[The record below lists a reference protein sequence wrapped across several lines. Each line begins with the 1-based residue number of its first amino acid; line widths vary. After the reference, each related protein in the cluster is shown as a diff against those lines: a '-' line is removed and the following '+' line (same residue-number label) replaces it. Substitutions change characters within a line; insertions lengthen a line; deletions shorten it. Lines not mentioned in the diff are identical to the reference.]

1 MENIKFYE
9 VDEAS
14 SNYLSSYSPHLFR
27 NSKKTQGH
35 TRKYIGV
42 LFHVSGMDYFAPLSS
57 FKAKHEKMKEGM
69 DFLKVGRYAVINL
82 NNMFPVVAS
91 ECKYVD
97 FTQINDRPYKDLLLA
112 EYRLVKQMQV
122 KIRKRAEQ
130 LYHHKLINGDKTPLG
145 KRCNDF
151 KKLEKLC
158 FAYKGNGI

>member
-14 SNYLSSYSPHLFR
+14 YIDYLSPYSPHLFR

-69 DFLKVGRYAVINL
+69 DFLKVGRYAVI
-82 NNMFPVVAS
+82 
-91 ECKYVD
+91 
-97 FTQINDRPYKDLLLA
+97 
-112 EYRLVKQMQV
+112 
-122 KIRKRAEQ
+122 
-130 LYHHKLINGDKTPLG
+130 TPL
-145 KRCNDF
+145 F
-151 KKLEKLC
+151 KFFFFRRKIFQLAFQRAGRYAHQLL
-158 FAYKGNGI
+158 